1 MMQPVNSNHCFNE
14 SQWMKV
20 VFLLADTQCWLDEM
34 NKDLFA
40 AVPVSNQRKYL
51 RKTYFLTPAAL
62 AHILER
68 HYYKINRH
76 PEAGKF
82 HVSLPCL
89 LELIRDASAMEAY
102 PMKGCRNY
110 YRVLHTDSMIGF
122 DKDGREERRMTVIT
136 DAGGRIVT
144 VFPGI
149 LEEVQHR
156 EEEEKS
162 CMEGN

>member
-1 MMQPVNSNHCFNE
+1 MSILSTGLKSFVHSQTNSFNE
-14 SQWMKV
+14 SQWMKL
-20 VFLLADTQCWLDEM
+20 VFLLADTQSWIDEM

-40 AVPVSNQRKYL
+40 AVPVSNQRKYFK
-51 RKTYFLTPAAL
+51 KTYFLTPTAL

-89 LELIRDASAMEAY
+89 LELMRDASAVIPA
-102 PMKGCRNY
+102 PMKGCMNY
-110 YRVLHTDSMIGF
+110 HRVLETNSMIGF

-136 DAGGRIVT
+136 DAGGGIVT
-144 VFPGI
+144 AFPGVV
-149 LEEVQHR
+149 EE
-156 EEEEKS
+156 
-162 CMEGN
+162 